1 MEELPSFG
9 VIFRVFQKSVSEC
22 NIFIQKINACQ
33 SVNSMHC
40 MQMIYLFYPLL
51 INPKITKEMQ
61 DTMISLKEL
70 TFLIAKQ
77 ENKYERNIK
86 TLRKK
91 YQ

>member
-1 MEELPSFG
+1 
-9 VIFRVFQKSVSEC
+9 
-22 NIFIQKINACQ
+22 
-33 SVNSMHC
+33 MHC